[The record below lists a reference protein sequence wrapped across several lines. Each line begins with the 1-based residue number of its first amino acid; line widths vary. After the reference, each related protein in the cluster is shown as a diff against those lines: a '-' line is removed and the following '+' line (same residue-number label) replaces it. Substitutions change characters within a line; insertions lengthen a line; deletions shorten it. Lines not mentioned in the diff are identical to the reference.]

1 MDEVSPFVSLKNR
14 KVFQCPNAMVMLGQS
29 KTNCHSYSIY
39 VNETL
44 LEIASNEWQESVD
57 ALSRASRHWIHAN
70 LVYVKVTRPL
80 WYEAAAMA

>member
-1 MDEVSPFVSLKNR
+1 MILKNR

-80 WYEAAAMA
+80 WYEAAAMP